1 MSKEIQKQEERK
13 GVRAMLESP
22 MIKGRIQEILGKN
35 ASTFAASV
43 VQIANSNALLAKAE
57 PSSIIGAAMTA
68 ATLKLPLNNQIGQA
82 YIVPFNTKNPDG
94 TKTTKAQFILGY
106 KGLKQLAIRS
116 GQYRH
121 IYAKEVYEGQKVD
134 DDSFL
139 GYHFDWKAK
148 ESNKVIGYASYYELL
163 NGFESV
169 LFMSNEELQD
179 HGKKYSQTFKNG
191 YGLWKDDYHKMALK
205 TVTKLHL
212 NSGEAPL
219 SIDMQNALEG
229 DQAVMNFQEED
240 GTIDVSYPD
249 NEVTP
254 EHDHDKERMLAL
266 INGIENED
274 DIEFARPNIT
284 EEYLPLFKEKVKE
297 VNKKIKAEKEAEKSE
312 KKESKK

>member
-1 MSKEIQKQEERK
+1 MSNEIQKTPKK
-13 GVRAMLESP
+13 GLRDMLESP
-22 MIKGRIQEILGKN
+22 MIKGRIQDILGKN

-43 VQIANSNALLAKAE
+43 VQIANSSALLAKAE

-82 YIVPFNTKNPDG
+82 YIVPFNSKNPDG
-94 TKTTKAQFILGY
+94 TKSTKAQFILGY

-116 GQYRH
+116 GQYLN
-121 IYAKEVYEGQKVD
+121 IYAKEVYKGQKVD

-148 ESNKVIGYASYYELL
+148 ESNEVIGYASYYKLL

-169 LFMSNEELQD
+169 LFMSNEEIHG

-219 SIDMQNALEG
+219 SIDMQNAIEQ
-229 DQAVMNFQEED
+229 DQAVMDYHEDD

-249 NEVTP
+249 NETTP
-254 EHDHDKERMLAL
+254 EHDHEKERIMAL
-266 INGIENED
+266 INGIETED

-284 EEYLPLFKEKVKE
+284 EEYLPEFKKKVKE
-297 VNKKIKAEKEAEKSE
+297 INKKMKSEKEAE